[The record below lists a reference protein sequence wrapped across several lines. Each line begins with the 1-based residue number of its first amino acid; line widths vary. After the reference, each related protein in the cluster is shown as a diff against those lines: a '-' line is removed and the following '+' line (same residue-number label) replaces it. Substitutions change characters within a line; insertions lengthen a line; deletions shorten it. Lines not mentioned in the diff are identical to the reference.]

1 MLIGDETSSQCG
13 TKMRD
18 AKAGVNVRLIEIIV
32 PVVVGSMICAALG
45 VVLFPRYLSSP
56 LLSPFFSFFS
66 FFFALLLRLALLF
79 SLPLSILTWLC
90 RAKTWWQLNHVKSA
104 QEMEVDEFKTSYRP
118 DMRAETEAGVFR
130 VKF

>member
-66 FFFALLLRLALLF
+66 FFFCSPPSSCSSLLSP
-79 SLPLSILTWLC
+79 SLYTHM
-90 RAKTWWQLNHVKSA
+90 AMQGEDVVA
-104 QEMEVDEFKTSYRP
+104 
-118 DMRAETEAGVFR
+118 TEPCEECTRDGSG
-130 VKF
+130 

>member
-13 TKMRD
+13 AKMRD

-56 LLSPFFSFFS
+56 LLSSPFFSFFTFFS
-66 FFFALLLRLALLF
+66 FFFALLLRLAILF
-79 SLPLSILTWLC
+79 SPSLYTHM
-90 RAKTWWQLNHVKSA
+90 AMQGEDVVA
-104 QEMEVDEFKTSYRP
+104 
-118 DMRAETEAGVFR
+118 TEPCEECTRDGSG
-130 VKF
+130 